1 MGQRTA
7 ATNRHA
13 ALVDTAQVGHYV
25 TDDQGIT

>member
-13 ALVDTAQVGHYV
+13 ALVDTAQVGNYV
-25 TDDQGIT
+25 TDVAAR